1 MKTEAFS
8 ELFPL
13 FKGANPETLA
23 GLLSNAV
30 KHEYPPGRAV
40 VMEDS
45 WGNAIYFV
53 VSGWVKVRRLSND
66 RAISMA
72 ILGRGAFFGEMA
84 ILDESPRSNDVLALS
99 PVRLISVTAQRFIQ
113 TLFKDPQLHH
123 RMLQLMVRRLRQTNL
138 RYQLRNRQPAVK
150 LANTLVELAENYGQ
164 KTERGKEIFNIPY
177 QDLADVTDIALDETS
192 KIMEKLESK
201 GWISIDPDRQTI
213 HLINLKHLI
222 NLASQ

>member
-213 HLINLKHLI
+213 HLINLKHLM